1 MNLAK
6 AVRAVG
12 LVAGLTLV
20 TNVLGFVRELLMAR
34 AFGTGPA
41 ADAFVTA
48 FAIVS
53 TCFLV
58 FTAGTVQAAFMP
70 AYQRLVAAGV
80 AAQARGLFWR
90 AMFWLGG
97 LLAAGT
103 VVLVLAAAPVVAVVV
118 PGFDAARAG
127 LTVELTRILA
137 PLVALA
143 GSAVLLQSVLHAQ
156 QRFIAPAVVPAL
168 NNLLVIGV
176 LAAFGASAAIF
187 PVAWAYVAGGLLWWV
202 ILGPATR
209 PFLAGGADFA
219 NRQAFRAAL
228 AALGPLILLLVVDQ
242 TSALVQ
248 KRFVSDLELGSIA
261 ALNYAYKLEG
271 LPVGIFAAAVATV
284 FFPSLIDAIVRGN
297 RHATSAAFRD
307 GVTAIVHVAVPATL
321 LLGLKSEL
329 VVRVLFER
337 GAFDA
342 RATELTAAALRLY
355 ALGLVPQSLIVFLN
369 RVFYAAGDTV
379 TPMRIGIAA
388 AALHVGLA
396 WWAVS
401 LIGYTGVAL
410 ATTVYAFIY
419 AGWLGLRLRQVSGVG
434 LAELMRSG
442 WRAAGAGAGSG
453 AALLA
458 FPGDGG
464 WAALAG
470 AAFLVVAAYGALLWT
485 LRDPLL
491 LRLAAAGRSGSE
503 TGR

>member
-1 MNLAK
+1 MNLGK

-12 LVAGLTLV
+12 LVAGLTLL

-70 AYQRLVAAGV
+70 AYQRLVAAGA

-90 AMFWLGG
+90 ALFWLGG

-103 VVLVLAAAPVVAVVV
+103 VVLVLAAAPVVAAVV

-143 GSAVLLQSVLHAQ
+143 GSAVLLQSVLHAH

-168 NNLLVIGV
+168 NNLLVIAA
-176 LAAFGASAAIF
+176 LAAFGASATIF
-187 PVAWAYVAGGLLWWV
+187 PIAWTYVAGGLLWWV
-202 ILGPATR
+202 TLVPATR
-209 PFLAGGADFA
+209 PFLAGGTVFS
-219 NRQAFRAAL
+219 NRSAFRSVL
-228 AALGPLILLLVVDQ
+228 AALGPLLLLLLADQ
-242 TSALVQ
+242 SSALVQ
-248 KRFVSDLELGSIA
+248 KRFVSDLEQGSIA
-261 ALNYAYKLEG
+261 ALSYAYKLEG

-284 FFPSLIDAIVRGN
+284 FFPGLVDAIARSDRNG
-297 RHATSAAFRD
+297 TSAAFRD
-307 GVTAIVHVAVPATL
+307 GVLAIVHVAVPATL
-321 LLGLKSEL
+321 LLLLKSDL

-342 RATELTAAALRLY
+342 RATDLTAAALRLY
-355 ALGLVPQSLIVFLN
+355 AIGLVAQSLIVFLN

-379 TPMRIGIAA
+379 TPMRIGIVA

-419 AGWLGLRLRQVSGVG
+419 AGWLGLRLRRISGVG
-434 LAELMRSG
+434 LAELLGGS
-442 WRAAGAGAGSG
+442 WRAAVAGAGSA

-458 FPGDGG
+458 LPDDGA

-470 AAFLVVAAYGALLWT
+470 AALAAVAVYGALLWP

-491 LRLAAAGRSGSE
+491 RRLAAAGQRGYESG
-503 TGR
+503 R